1 MKPWHQFQIDHPN
14 RFFEDTY
21 QDYKYVVYQHQ
32 FGHLNGYVLLKEDDD
47 REKASNLECHGGITF
62 EDDLSQIILVE
73 SGHWVGFDCNHWN
86 DRAPFLEDR
95 LREVDRLG
103 LVEPFV
109 PYTDEPR
116 FWRTESYV
124 VDNCKSMIDQL
135 IEMKK

>member
-1 MKPWHQFQIDHPN
+1 MKPWHQFQIDHPD

-21 QDYKYVVYQHQ
+21 RDYKYVVYQHQ

-62 EDDLSQIILVE
+62 EDDLSRIIPVK
-73 SGHWVGFDCNHWN
+73 SGYYVGFDCNHWN
-86 DRAPFLEDR
+86 DIAPFLEKRLREIDR
-95 LREVDRLG
+95 LR
-103 LVEPFV
+103 LVEPFM

-135 IEMKK
+135 IEMKQ